1 MTSSIVNFLIEKYLC
16 FFVEID
22 AKEIDLT
29 IYALSLRFL
38 TQSTFQTLK
47 LSMDTLE
54 HLISKFFLNVQMKA
68 ATSEQEEIARMERI
82 KKNKLNMIEEFSIN
96 CEKFM
101 KEAYNKIFLFAD
113 IKKEGDEG
121 KFLTLILTDR
131 FFLLTYNMIE
141 EPMMV
146 KVRDVS
152 SCEVH
157 IENDMYSVTFIM
169 TSGRRRGFKLYE
181 QKVACRLYDLFKQIT
196 AGNIPIDKSSTI
208 YENEL

>member
-1 MTSSIVNFLIEKYLC
+1 
-16 FFVEID
+16 
-22 AKEIDLT
+22 
-29 IYALSLRFL
+29 
-38 TQSTFQTLK
+38 
-47 LSMDTLE
+47 
-54 HLISKFFLNVQMKA
+54 MKA

-152 SCEVH
+152 SCEVD

-169 TSGRRRGFKLYE
+169 TSGRRRGFK
-181 QKVACRLYDLFKQIT
+181 
-196 AGNIPIDKSSTI
+196 
-208 YENEL
+208 

>member
-1 MTSSIVNFLIEKYLC
+1 
-16 FFVEID
+16 
-22 AKEIDLT
+22 
-29 IYALSLRFL
+29 
-38 TQSTFQTLK
+38 
-47 LSMDTLE
+47 
-54 HLISKFFLNVQMKA
+54 MKA

-82 KKNKLNMIEEFSIN
+82 KKN
-96 CEKFM
+96 
-101 KEAYNKIFLFAD
+101 
-113 IKKEGDEG
+113 

-169 TSGRRRGFKLYE
+169 TS
-181 QKVACRLYDLFKQIT
+181 
-196 AGNIPIDKSSTI
+196 
-208 YENEL
+208 

>member
-1 MTSSIVNFLIEKYLC
+1 
-16 FFVEID
+16 
-22 AKEIDLT
+22 
-29 IYALSLRFL
+29 
-38 TQSTFQTLK
+38 
-47 LSMDTLE
+47 
-54 HLISKFFLNVQMKA
+54 MKA
-68 ATSEQEEIARMERI
+68 AKSEQEEIARMERI
-82 KKNKLNMIEEFSIN
+82 KKN
-96 CEKFM
+96 
-101 KEAYNKIFLFAD
+101 
-113 IKKEGDEG
+113 

-181 QKVACRLYDLFKQIT
+181 QKLACRLYDLFKQIT

-208 YENEL
+208 YENEFNN